1 MVRLDVLVWV
11 FTAVSGFAMSVIFP
25 ELFSWTSSD
34 VIHVCGKLSALFLVT
49 ASVSAT
55 VTALLAGYL
64 TEYVTPLWMVYL
76 NILFATVL
84 LLNFGFVK
92 VLTRRYFA
100 IEKHHQLARCCAT
113 RSQH

>member
-1 MVRLDVLVWV
+1 V

-25 ELFSWTSSD
+25 ELFSWISSD

-64 TEYVTPLWMVYL
+64 TEYVAPFLMVYL
-76 NILFATVL
+76 NIMFATVL

-100 IEKHHQLARCCAT
+100 IEKNHHSNWRDAAPPEANTEL
-113 RSQH
+113 